1 MIDNELF
8 KLAKNHYM
16 AKLDYDLDRIN
27 QSRKDLV
34 GYLESEYA
42 EMNTNSAK
50 RIMIKRIRISLV
62 KNPYDQVGRKMASVT
77 KDIFKENVLKEFPLC
92 FGLLKCMRI
101 PDQFLKKEWIKRML
115 LYSPVIFALSGF
127 VFRMTIYTNDMVS
140 DVNVIQ
146 ELLEFEK
153 SFQTPTFS
161 QFFKN
166 RSESSNA
173 VEQFFLEKFTNYGLP
188 VLTEPC
194 ELLDLVDQ
202 IPADIIP
209 LYQYLVIGIAKI
221 HWNPNRNSRVKNNTT
236 NETFQLYDLFEVN
249 ADIIGIYEDNIQETY
264 KSNIKPKNLIETKPS
279 NIPKIVGD
287 IIKKMKKGEEGLD
300 SWQAGWIPDSW
311 GINDIKP
318 LVKSGITILEKWNS
332 KVHNNAFV
340 KTILEGLDKVYEKA
354 LKAEIEANSTGLL
367 DSLKDLNEAIRIDFT
382 NDTPYTPEFDP
393 LKDSFSKDQLECR
406 KFGKKITNL
415 MNITSL
421 KKTAIKFYTEGNRSS
436 LIDSVSRTIS
446 KKLDFMV
453 KGIIRSA
460 KIFLI
465 ITLVWTIFYGFRNV
479 LMDII
484 LLRHWPLFTNFK
496 RDYEE
501 NFSNSSS
508 FKGEGSVSND
518 YVVKTAKR
526 YDFSIHEA
534 VKETLTALNI
544 QIAVWVALAT
554 FMDKFRGYIDAT
566 FDVHLDNKLF
576 NLEEDKFT
584 KFRKSAVFFSLMAG
598 IVSLTFA
605 QWKQYMTRHQNDSSL
620 IGKLVYFFACFFN
633 SIAII
638 VTQTT
643 FYVIGFPY
651 LTCVLLIIMRYISGF
666 DEYSPLVEPTDSMIV
681 ILYFFGVLMPLKV
694 VPEIFDALVKICTDR
709 FIFHKTHHLNNRNR
723 SGYDISGW

>member
-8 KLAKNHYM
+8 KFARNHYM

-34 GYLESEYA
+34 DYLESEYSK
-42 EMNTNSAK
+42 MNMNLAK
-50 RIMIKRIRISLV
+50 RIMIKRIRVSLV

-77 KDIFKENVLKEFPLC
+77 KDVFKEQVLKEFPLC
-92 FGLLKCMRI
+92 FQLVKYTRI
-101 PDQFLKKEWIKRML
+101 PDQLLKKEWIKKTL
-115 LYSPVIFALSGF
+115 LYSPVIFALGGF

-140 DVNVIQ
+140 DVNVIR
-146 ELLEFEK
+146 EFIEFEK
-153 SFQTPTFS
+153 RFQTPTFS

-173 VEQFFLEKFTNYGLP
+173 VEKFFLEKFTIHGLP
-188 VLTEPC
+188 FLTEPC

-202 IPADIIP
+202 IPGDIIP
-209 LYQYLVIGIAKI
+209 MYQFLVMGIAKI
-221 HWNPNRNSRVKNNTT
+221 HWNPNRNSRVKNSTT

-249 ADIIGIYEDNIQETY
+249 ADIIGIYENHIKKTFKNNI
-264 KSNIKPKNLIETKPS
+264 NPKNSETKPS
-279 NIPKIVGD
+279 NIPKILED
-287 IIKKMKKGEEGLD
+287 IIKKMEKGEEGLD
-300 SWQAGWIPDSW
+300 SWLTVFIPDKW
-311 GINDIKP
+311 GIDDIKP
-318 LVKSGITILEKWNS
+318 LVKSGITILKEWNS

-340 KTILEGLDKVYEKA
+340 KTILEGLDKVYDKA
-354 LKAEIEANSTGLL
+354 SKAEIKTGTGLL
-367 DSLKDLNEAIRIDFT
+367 KSLKDLNEAIRINFK
-382 NDTPYTPEFDP
+382 NDTSYIPKFDP
-393 LKDSFSKDQLECR
+393 LKDTFSKDQLECR

-415 MNITSL
+415 MNTTSI
-421 KKTAIKFYTEGNRSS
+421 KETAIKFYTEGNRTSM
-436 LIDSVSRTIS
+436 IDSVSRTIS

-453 KGIIRSA
+453 MGIIRSA
-460 KIFLI
+460 RNFLI
-465 ITLVWTIFYGFRNV
+465 ITLVWTIFYGFQNV
-479 LMDII
+479 LMDFI
-484 LLRHWPLFTNFK
+484 LLRHWPLWSNFK

-501 NFSNSSS
+501 KFSNSSF
-508 FKGEGSVSND
+508 FKEEGSVSND

-526 YDFSIHEA
+526 FDFSIHEA
-534 VKETLTALNI
+534 VKETLTTLNI
-544 QIAVWVALAT
+544 QIAVWVALTT
-554 FMDKFRGYIDAT
+554 FINKFSRYIEDT
-566 FDVHLDNKLF
+566 FEVHLDNKLF

-638 VTQTT
+638 VSQTT

-651 LTCVLLIIMRYISGF
+651 FTCVLLIAMRNISGF
-666 DEYSPLVEPTDSMIV
+666 DEYSPLVEPTESMII
-681 ILYFFGVLMPLKV
+681 ILYLFGVLMPLKII
-694 VPEIFDALVKICTDR
+694 PDIFDALVKICTDR

-723 SGYDISGW
+723 SGYDISG